1 MNGQTRRG
9 LKTGIGRYMQQA
21 DDYIKEVEALA
32 DLLSGQPD
40 DVFQL
45 KPCLNLGRSMT

>member
-1 MNGQTRRG
+1 
-9 LKTGIGRYMQQA
+9 MQQA

-40 DVFQL
+40 DVFEL
-45 KPCLNLGRSMT
+45 KTLFKSWTVNDVIGR